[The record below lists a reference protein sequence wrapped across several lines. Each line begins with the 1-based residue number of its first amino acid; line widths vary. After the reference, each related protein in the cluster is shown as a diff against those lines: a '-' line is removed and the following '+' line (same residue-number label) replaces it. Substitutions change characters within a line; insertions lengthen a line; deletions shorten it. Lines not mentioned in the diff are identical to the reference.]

1 MAKGKKNLDPATE
14 KKMKAQIERWAHV
27 VDNARYLA
35 VEHKHKEKEYGI
47 KWRTAF
53 KGELE

>member
-1 MAKGKKNLDPATE
+1 MAKGKKTLDPATE